1 MKRALGL
8 RPRYMTPTKHLS
20 VRLALGLGAL
30 ILCVFSSREASAS
43 PWVLP
48 KERFVLSMTTGFS
61 NAQNEFI
68 NDDQGTRQRFP
79 LQGKLNIYSLR
90 FSGRYGIQDKLELEV
105 SAALQSLTYSAESF
119 QRNDQFVNL
128 DTSEFG
134 LGDVYLNLT
143 RQLISGSWPL
153 SVQLSLKLPTGY
165 SGPAPNKL
173 ALGSGQADFSSML
186 QFGHLFKTGTLIGLE
201 GGGVLRLNGPGHQVK
216 YGAKLAQRVSGRLFI
231 FAAQTGYHTVTDGES
246 TGLFNQVSRDPSIS
260 ANEFQ
265 IDEDTYLLPF
275 SLNQNLHQVE
285 VGFFLG
291 TKTRVEYSGALII
304 PWAGRNASQ
313 LISLFLNVSHPF

>member
-8 RPRYMTPTKHLS
+8 RPRYMTPTRHLS

-30 ILCVFSSREASAS
+30 VLCVFGSREAVAS

-119 QRNDQFVNL
+119 QRNDQFMNL

-165 SGPAPNKL
+165 SGPAPNSK
-173 ALGSGQADFSSML
+173 
-186 QFGHLFKTGTLIGLE
+186 GHRIDAAET
-201 GGGVLRLNGPGHQVK
+201 RLP
-216 YGAKLAQRVSGRLFI
+216 
-231 FAAQTGYHTVTDGES
+231 
-246 TGLFNQVSRDPSIS
+246 RDP
-260 ANEFQ
+260 AARQ
-265 IDEDTYLLPF
+265 
-275 SLNQNLHQVE
+275 
-285 VGFFLG
+285 
-291 TKTRVEYSGALII
+291 R
-304 PWAGRNASQ
+304 
-313 LISLFLNVSHPF
+313 